1 MRKTALLI
9 LLVLAFPV
17 KAIDTFIIGDIL
29 VEGLQR
35 VAPGAVFVA
44 LPVRV
49 GDEMNDQ
56 VSASSIQALFATGL
70 FDDVR
75 FYRDGDT
82 LIVSVVERPTIS
94 EVTFDGNR
102 KLKDE
107 IIENALRTAGLA
119 AGDVYNPELVDS
131 FTDELK
137 RAYFEVGHFSVEIFT
152 SISPLDRN
160 RVELN
165 FTIGEGKIALIK
177 EIQLVG
183 NEKLTDKE
191 ILKAMKL
198 STKKTLGFLNR
209 NNRYNREQL
218 RADLESISS
227 LYLNQGFIEFS
238 LLSSRTF
245 LSESH
250 KEIMIVITMT
260 EGEQFKFGELSISS
274 SDEVLPQEELEQLVV
289 EPDEELYS
297 FEEVSET
304 RNTISEA
311 FADLGYGR
319 AQVDAL
325 PTIHDEDRTI
335 DVNYVVKPGKL
346 TYIRTITFRGN
357 YSTTDEVLRREM
369 RVNEGGLYTSKEIQQ
384 SRNRLNRLG
393 IFAQVDVELLAVPGT
408 EDQVDLVVTV
418 QERLTGSLLFGV
430 GYSES
435 EKASFNFSVSQSNL
449 FGTGKRISLGVGYG
463 EIEKSLELDYTN
475 PYYTQDGVARGINFG
490 YRERD
495 TSESDTSLIYTADFI
510 TAGVDYL
517 LPVSEEGAVGIALN
531 ATQQD
536 LNLDSN
542 YENSTDYRVADYIG
556 KNGRETESGNVIL
569 SYRKDT
575 RNRAFFA
582 TEGSDLYLGLTGSA
596 GDESYFGLRASYS
609 HYFPMTEKMTLR
621 LSSQLDMG
629 SDDLPFYR
637 NYYMS
642 GGAELRGFNSGRMGA
657 QQLCRNDN
665 VRMEGNVETPPSWLT
680 TGRTTEEVD
689 GELLDT
695 ESKEL
700 LAKKYS
706 DPSHDKGEERWYYP
720 CNSQRSL
727 GGNARMVNRAE
738 LFFPF
743 FGDDET
749 DDKRI
754 SIFLDHGYTFL
765 RAKGV
770 YATASKE
777 LGTREEVSFGNMRSS
792 FGIGFEWL
800 SPIGPFGVHYAVPVK
815 KQTGDETDSFQIT
828 LGTFFE

>member
-191 ILKAMKL
+191 VLKAMKL

-596 GDESYFGLRASYS
+596 GDESYFGLRASYA
-609 HYFPMTEKMTLR
+609 HYFPMTEKMTFR

-680 TGRTTEEVD
+680 TGRTTVEED

-706 DPSHDKGEERWYYP
+706 DPSHDNGEERWYYP

>member
-183 NEKLTDKE
+183 NDKLTDKE

-536 LNLDSN
+536 LNLDST
-542 YENSTDYRVADYIG
+542 YEDSTDYRVADYIG

-596 GDESYFGLRASYS
+596 GDESYFGLRASYA
-609 HYFPMTEKMTLR
+609 HYFPMTEKMTFR
-621 LSSQLDMG
+621 LSSQLDVG
-629 SDDLPFYR
+629 SDELPFYR

-657 QQLCRNDN
+657 QQLCRN
-665 VRMEGNVETPPSWLT
+665 S
-680 TGRTTEEVD
+680 EEPERGDIKGSPANLGSAVN
-689 GELLDT
+689 GEMRDT
-695 ESKEL
+695 ETDKL
-700 LAKKYS
+700 YAKQYPDTS
-706 DPSHDKGEERWYYP
+706 DENGEERWYYP
-720 CNSQRSL
+720 CNSSRSL

-765 RAKGV
+765 RAKGT
-770 YATASKE
+770 YAKASKE

-815 KQTGDETDSFQIT
+815 KQSGDETDSFQIT

>member
-536 LNLDSN
+536 LNLDSA
-542 YENSTDYRVADYIG
+542 YETSTDYRVAEYIG
-556 KNGRETESGNVIL
+556 DGRETESGNVIL

-596 GDESYFGLRASYS
+596 GDESYFGLRASYA

-657 QQLCRNDN
+657 QQLCRDEDQPTSVKGTTVNSDGWKRTNDD
-665 VRMEGNVETPPSWLT
+665 EL
-680 TGRTTEEVD
+680 EE
-689 GELLDT
+689 LRHP
-695 ESKEL
+695 ESDKLYAKE
-700 LAKKYS
+700 YS
-706 DPSHDKGEERWYYP
+706 DPNHKDGAPHWYYP
-720 CNSQRSL
+720 CNSSRSL
-727 GGNARMVNRAE
+727 GGNTRMVNRAE

>member
-1 MRKTALLI
+1 MRKFTLLI
-9 LLVLAFPV
+9 LLILAFPV
-17 KAIDTFIIGDIL
+17 KAIDTFIIGDIQ

-49 GDEMNDQ
+49 GDEMNDS
-56 VSASSIQALFATGL
+56 VSANSIQALFATGY

-75 FYRDGDT
+75 LYRDGDT

-107 IIENALRTAGLA
+107 VIENALRVAGLA
-119 AGDVYNPELVDS
+119 AGDVYNPELVES

-137 RAYFEVGHFSVEIFT
+137 SAYFEVGHFSVEIFT
-152 SISPLDRN
+152 SVSPLDRN

-165 FTIGEGKIALIK
+165 FTIGEGKIALVK

-183 NEKLTDKE
+183 NNQITDKE

-218 RADLESISS
+218 RADLETISS

-238 LLSSRTF
+238 LTSSRTF

-250 KEIMIVITMT
+250 DGIMIVITMS
-260 EGEQFKFGELSISS
+260 EGEQYKFGELSISS
-274 SDEVLPQEELEQLVV
+274 SEEVMTQEELEELVE
-289 EPDEELYS
+289 EPEEELYS
-297 FEEVSET
+297 FEEVSDT
-304 RNTISEA
+304 RNTITES
-311 FADLGYGR
+311 FANLGYGR

-325 PTIHDEDRTI
+325 PTIHDDERKI

-369 RVNEGGLYTSKEIQQ
+369 RVLEGGLYTSKEIQQ

-393 IFAQVDVELLAVPGT
+393 IFSQVDVELLPVPGT
-408 EDQVDLVVTV
+408 EDQVDLVVSV
-418 QERLTGSLLFGV
+418 VERLTGSLLFGV
-430 GYSES
+430 GYSDS
-435 EKASFNFSVSQSNL
+435 EKASFNFSLSQSNL
-449 FGTGKRISLGVGYG
+449 FGTGKRVSLGASYG
-463 EIEKSLELDYTN
+463 DIEESLEIDYTN
-475 PYYTQDGVARGINFG
+475 PYYTVDGVARGFNFG
-490 YRERD
+490 FRKRD
-495 TSESDTSLIYTADFI
+495 TSESDTALIYTVDFL

-517 LPVSEEGAVGIALN
+517 YPVSEEGVVGIALN
-531 ATQQD
+531 ATQQEIE
-536 LNLDSN
+536 LDQS
-542 YENSTDYRVADYIG
+542 YRRTTDYRVAEYIG
-556 KNGRETESGNVIL
+556 VNGVEARSGNAIV

-582 TEGSDLYLGLTGSA
+582 TEGSDLYLGLTASG
-596 GDESYFGLRASYS
+596 GDEQYFGLRASYA
-609 HYFPMTEKMTLR
+609 HYFPMTDKMTLR
-621 LSSQLDMG
+621 LSSQVDAG
-629 SDDLPFYR
+629 GDDLPFYR

-642 GGAELRGFNSGRMGA
+642 GGAELRGFTSGRMGA
-657 QQLCRNDN
+657 KQLCRGDLPSTIEQNSDP
-665 VRMEGNVETPPSWLT
+665 RGEGGHE
-680 TGRTTEEVD
+680 RID
-689 GELLDT
+689 KDT
-695 ESKEL
+695 EEL
-700 LAKKYS
+700 LAKRYPDS
-706 DPSHDKGEERWYYP
+706 GTSNWYFP
-720 CNSQRSL
+720 CNSTRSL
-727 GGNARMVNRAE
+727 GGNLRMVNRAE

-743 FGDDET
+743 FGADDT

-754 SIFLDHGYTFL
+754 SFFVDHGYTFL
-765 RAKGV
+765 QAKGI

-777 LGTREEVSFGNMRSS
+777 LGTREDVSFSNMRSS

-800 SPIGPFGVHYAVPVK
+800 SPIGPFGVHYAVPLK
-815 KQTGDETDSFQIT
+815 KKDGDETDSFQIT

>member
-191 ILKAMKL
+191 VLKAMKL

-536 LNLDSN
+536 LNLDSA
-542 YENSTDYRVADYIG
+542 YETSTDYRVAEYIG
-556 KNGRETESGNVIL
+556 DGRETESGNVIL

-596 GDESYFGLRASYS
+596 GDESYFGLRASYA

-657 QQLCRNDN
+657 QQLCRDE
-665 VRMEGNVETPPSWLT
+665 VQPKSVKGTTVSDEGWH
-680 TGRTTEEVD
+680 RTNGDEPEE
-689 GELLDT
+689 LRHP
-695 ESKEL
+695 ESDKLYAKE
-700 LAKKYS
+700 YS
-706 DPSHDKGEERWYYP
+706 DPNHKDGAPHWYYP

-815 KQTGDETDSFQIT
+815 KKSGDETDSFQIT

>member
-536 LNLDSN
+536 LNLDSA
-542 YENSTDYRVADYIG
+542 YETSTDYRVAEYIG
-556 KNGRETESGNVIL
+556 DGRETESGNVIL

-657 QQLCRNDN
+657 QQLCRTSNS
-665 VRMEGNVETPPSWLT
+665 TPPEKNRIKGAPSTL
-680 TGRTTEEVD
+680 GDAEN
-689 GELLDT
+689 GEMIDPVSDKLY
-695 ESKEL
+695 
-700 LAKKYS
+700 AKQYS
-706 DPSHDKGEERWYYP
+706 DPSDKDGEQRWYFP

-765 RAKGV
+765 RAKGT

-815 KQTGDETDSFQIT
+815 KQSGDETDSFQIT

>member
-536 LNLDSN
+536 LNLDST
-542 YENSTDYRVADYIG
+542 YEDSTDYRVADYIG

-596 GDESYFGLRASYS
+596 GDESYFGLRASYA
-609 HYFPMTEKMTLR
+609 HYFPMTEKMTFR
-621 LSSQLDMG
+621 LSSQLDVG
-629 SDDLPFYR
+629 SDELPFYR

-657 QQLCRNDN
+657 QQLCRN
-665 VRMEGNVETPPSWLT
+665 S
-680 TGRTTEEVD
+680 EEPERGDIKGSPANLGSAVN
-689 GELLDT
+689 GEMRDT
-695 ESKEL
+695 ETDKL
-700 LAKKYS
+700 YAKQYPDTS
-706 DPSHDKGEERWYYP
+706 DENGEERWYYP
-720 CNSQRSL
+720 CNSSRSL

-765 RAKGV
+765 RAKGT
-770 YATASKE
+770 YAKASKE

-815 KQTGDETDSFQIT
+815 KQSGDETDSFQIT

>member
-536 LNLDSN
+536 LNLDST
-542 YENSTDYRVADYIG
+542 YETSTDYRVAEYIG
-556 KNGRETESGNVIL
+556 DGRETESGNVIL

-596 GDESYFGLRASYS
+596 GDESYFGLRASYA
-609 HYFPMTEKMTLR
+609 HYFPMTEKMTFR
-621 LSSQLDMG
+621 LSSQLDVG

-657 QQLCRNDN
+657 QQLCRTLDS
-665 VRMEGNVETPPSWLT
+665 EAPTASSIKGAT
-680 TGRTTEEVD
+680 TATLGAPDLEK
-689 GELLDT
+689 GEIRDT
-695 ESKEL
+695 EGEKL
-700 LAKKYS
+700 YAKQYPDTS
-706 DPSHDKGEERWYYP
+706 DENGEERWYYP
-720 CNSQRSL
+720 CNSSRSL

-765 RAKGV
+765 RAKGT
-770 YATASKE
+770 YAKASKE

-815 KQTGDETDSFQIT
+815 KQSGDETDSFQIT

>member
-536 LNLDSN
+536 LNLDSA
-542 YENSTDYRVADYIG
+542 YETSTDYRVAEYIG
-556 KNGRETESGNVIL
+556 DGRETESGNVIL

-657 QQLCRNDN
+657 QQLCRDE
-665 VRMEGNVETPPSWLT
+665 VQPTSVKGTTVSGEGWH
-680 TGRTTEEVD
+680 RTNGDEPEE
-689 GELLDT
+689 LRHP
-695 ESKEL
+695 ESDKLYAKE
-700 LAKKYS
+700 YS
-706 DPSHDKGEERWYYP
+706 DPNHKDGAPHWYYP

-765 RAKGV
+765 RAKGT

-815 KQTGDETDSFQIT
+815 KQSGDETDSFQIT

>member
-9 LLVLAFPV
+9 LLALAFPV
-17 KAIDTFIIGDIL
+17 KAIDTFIVGDIL

-44 LPVRV
+44 LPIRV

-56 VSASSIQALFATGL
+56 VSASSIRALFATGL

-152 SISPLDRN
+152 SVSPLDRN

-183 NEKLTDKE
+183 NEKVSEKE

-227 LYLNQGFIEFS
+227 HYLNQGFIEFS

-250 KEIMIVITMT
+250 KEIMIVITMS
-260 EGEQFKFGELSISS
+260 EGEQYKFGDLSISS
-274 SDEVLPQEELEQLVV
+274 SDEVLPQEELEELVE

-325 PTIHDEDRTI
+325 PTIHDDDRTI

-408 EDQVDLVVTV
+408 EDQVDLVVSV

-430 GYSES
+430 GYSDS
-435 EKASFNFSVSQSNL
+435 EKASFNFSISQSNL
-449 FGTGKRISLGVGYG
+449 FGTGKRVSLGAGYG
-463 EIEKSLELDYTN
+463 EIERSLELDYTN

-495 TSESDTSLIYTADFI
+495 TSESDTSLVYTVDFL
-510 TAGVDYL
+510 TAGIDYL
-517 LPVSEEGAVGIALN
+517 LPVSEEGAMGLAFN

-536 LNLDSN
+536 IALDQT
-542 YENSTDYRVADYIG
+542 YRNSTDYRVREYIG
-556 KNGRETESGNVIL
+556 NGRETQSANAIL

-582 TEGSDLYLGLTGSA
+582 TEGSDLYLGLTGST
-596 GDESYFGLRASYS
+596 GDESYFGLRASYA

-629 SDDLPFYR
+629 SDELPFYR

-657 QQLCRNDN
+657 QQLCRTSDSS
-665 VRMEGNVETPPSWLT
+665 PPTQGSIP
-680 TGRTTEEVD
+680 GVGSQVD
-689 GELLDT
+689 QSTNEDSHLEWKVNGELVAKQYT
-695 ESKEL
+695 E
-700 LAKKYS
+700 
-706 DPSHDKGEERWYYP
+706 PGESSPRWYYA
-720 CNSQRSL
+720 CNSSRSL
-727 GGNARMVNRAE
+727 GGNTRMVNRAE

-754 SIFLDHGYTFL
+754 SIFFDQGYTFL
-765 RAKGV
+765 RAKGI

-777 LGTREEVSFGNMRSS
+777 LGTREEFSFSNMRSS

-815 KQTGDETDSFQIT
+815 KKAGDETDSFQIT

>member
-9 LLVLAFPV
+9 LLVLAFPA

-183 NEKLTDKE
+183 NDKLTDKE

-274 SDEVLPQEELEQLVV
+274 SDEVLPQEKLEQLVV

-657 QQLCRNDN
+657 QQLCRNDS

-680 TGRTTEEVD
+680 TGRTTEEAD

-706 DPSHDKGEERWYYP
+706 DPSHDNGEERWYYP

>member
-536 LNLDSN
+536 LNLDSA
-542 YENSTDYRVADYIG
+542 YETSTDYRVAEYIG
-556 KNGRETESGNVIL
+556 DGRETESGNVIL

-657 QQLCRNDN
+657 QQLCRTLGS
-665 VRMEGNVETPPSWLT
+665 EAPTASSIKGAT
-680 TGRTTEEVD
+680 TATLGAPDLEK
-689 GELLDT
+689 GEIRDT
-695 ESKEL
+695 EGEKL
-700 LAKKYS
+700 YAKQYS
-706 DPSHDKGEERWYYP
+706 DTSDEDGVERWYYP
-720 CNSQRSL
+720 CNSSRSL

-765 RAKGV
+765 RAKGT

>member
-191 ILKAMKL
+191 VLKAMKL

-536 LNLDSN
+536 LELDQTYRSR
-542 YENSTDYRVADYIG
+542 TDYRVRDYIPE
-556 KNGRETESGNVIL
+556 NGRETESGNVIL

-657 QQLCRNDN
+657 QQLCRDN
-665 VRMEGNVETPPSWLT
+665 EEPDHADLGVPT
-680 TGRTTEEVD
+680 TVTLDSTNNEELRRD
-689 GELLDT
+689 NPQGD
-695 ESKEL
+695 L
-700 LAKKYS
+700 LAKQYS
-706 DPSHDKGEERWYYP
+706 DSSDVNGAKRWYYP
-720 CNSQRSL
+720 CNSTRSL

-765 RAKGV
+765 RAKGT

-777 LGTREEVSFGNMRSS
+777 LRTREEVSFGNMRSS

-815 KQTGDETDSFQIT
+815 KKSGDETDSFQIT